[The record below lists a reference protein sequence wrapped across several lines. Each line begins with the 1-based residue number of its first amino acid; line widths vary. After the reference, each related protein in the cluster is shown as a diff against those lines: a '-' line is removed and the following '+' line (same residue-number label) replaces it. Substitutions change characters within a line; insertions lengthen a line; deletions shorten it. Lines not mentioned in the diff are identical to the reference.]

1 MCISKSLLA
10 GALRGVLKASG
21 ESTALIQ
28 RLGFS
33 GRSTGYFLNS
43 RCLGMEVGVEGEG
56 APPPAAAVQLN
67 LQQNPCLDLLKWMG
81 QA

>member
-1 MCISKSLLA
+1 M
-10 GALRGVLKASG
+10 LKASG

-33 GRSTGYFLNS
+33 GRRTGYFLNS
-43 RCLGMEVGVEGEG
+43 SCLGMEVEVGGWG
-56 APPPAAAVQLN
+56 SPPSAAAVQLN
-67 LQQNPCLDLLKWMG
+67 LQRNPCLDLLKWAG